1 MSEPRAA
8 KIEGNRIGTFYGIG
22 VGPGDPELLT
32 LKAYRLIR
40 TLPRLYAPVS
50 RPGAPSYA
58 KSIVSGY
65 LDPERS
71 VDELLFAMR
80 AEPEEMAARWR
91 TNAAVIAEDL
101 REGRDVGFL
110 TEGDPLLYSTFVH
123 LAGVLKEVCPEAP
136 VVAVPGVSSFQAAA
150 AATGIPLIDRDE
162 RLAILP
168 AGYENL
174 GDGSGLRDALERF
187 DTVVLFKVASAID
200 GVIDLLDE
208 LGRIDRAVLVT
219 RCGRPDEE
227 IVRDV
232 RSLRGRKLDYF
243 SLMIIR
249 K

>member
-1 MSEPRAA
+1 MSDRRTTDNVS
-8 KIEGNRIGTFYGIG
+8 NRIGTFYGIG

-58 KSIVSGY
+58 RSIVAEY
-65 LDPERS
+65 LDPGRP
-71 VDELLFAMR
+71 VVELPFAMR
-80 AEPEEMAARWR
+80 AAPEEMAAQWR
-91 TNAAVIAEDL
+91 ANAEVIAEDL
-101 REGRDVGFL
+101 RHGRDVGFL
-110 TEGDPLLYSTFVH
+110 TEGDPLLYSTFIH
-123 LAGVLKEVCPEAP
+123 LASAMKEVCPEAS
-136 VVAVPGVSSFQAAA
+136 VVAVPGVSSFQAVAA
-150 AATGIPLIDRDE
+150 AIGIPLVDRDE

-168 AGYENL
+168 ASYEEL
-174 GDGSGLRDALERF
+174 DGGVRVREALERF

-200 GVIDLLDE
+200 RVIDLLEE
-208 LGRIDRAVLVT
+208 LGRTDRAVLVT
-219 RCGRPDEE
+219 RCGRPDEQ

-249 K
+249 R

>member
-1 MSEPRAA
+1 MSDRRTA
-8 KIEGNRIGTFYGIG
+8 KNLVSRIGTFYGIG

-50 RPGAPSYA
+50 RPGASSYA
-58 KSIVSGY
+58 KSIVAEH
-65 LDPERS
+65 LDPGHS
-71 VDELLFAMR
+71 VVELPFAMR
-80 AEPEEMAARWR
+80 AAPGEMAAQWR
-91 TNAAVIAEDL
+91 ANAAVITEDL
-101 REGRDVGFL
+101 RAGRDVGFL

-123 LAGVLKEVCPEAP
+123 LVGALKEVCPEAP

-150 AATGIPLIDRDE
+150 AATGIPLVDRGE

-168 AGYENL
+168 AGYEDL
-174 GDGSGLRDALERF
+174 DDGAGVREALERF

-200 GVIDLLDE
+200 QVIGLLEE
-208 LGRIDRAVLVT
+208 LGRTDRAVLVS
-219 RCGRPDEE
+219 RCGRPDEQ
-227 IVRDV
+227 IIRDV

-243 SLMIIR
+243 SLMILR